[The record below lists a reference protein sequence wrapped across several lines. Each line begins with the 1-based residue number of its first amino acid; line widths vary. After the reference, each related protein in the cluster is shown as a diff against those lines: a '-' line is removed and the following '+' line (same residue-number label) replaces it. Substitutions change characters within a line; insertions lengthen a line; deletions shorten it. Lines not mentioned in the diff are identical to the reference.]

1 MEVIRRCFVSLLAL
15 PVAMMANAQTICID
29 PGHPSEVGRGTAGKK
44 ISEMTAAWKV
54 AKLLEQKLKKAEF
67 KVVLTK
73 AKEGQFVKNKD
84 RAAVANKVQA
94 DIMVRLHCD
103 ANEGGGFAVY
113 VPMKKGTSG
122 GKTGPSQAI
131 IDASTEKGKLFHAEL
146 SKHLAK
152 HLKDNGL
159 MGDVKTRVG
168 AKQGALTGSIFSEV
182 PVVLVEMC
190 CLTNAKDESF
200 IASQKGQEVMAEALF
215 QATKAAL
222 AGTKKVARL

>member
-1 MEVIRRCFVSLLAL
+1 VIHRCAWSLLL
-15 PVAMMANAQTICID
+15 LLFGMTANAQTVCID

-54 AKLLEQKLKKAEF
+54 AKLLEQKLLKSDF

-73 AKEGQFVKNKD
+73 SKESQFAKNKD
-84 RAAVANKVQA
+84 RAAVANKAKA
-94 DIMVRLHCD
+94 DLMVRLHCD

-113 VPMKKGTSG
+113 VPMRKGTSG

-146 SKHLAK
+146 TKHLAK

-159 MGDVKTRVG
+159 MGDIKTAVG

-182 PVVLVEMC
+182 PVILVEMC
-190 CLTNAKDESF
+190 CLTNAKDETF
-200 IASQKGQEVMAEALF
+200 MASKAGQETMAEALF
-215 QATKAAL
+215 KATKAAIV
-222 AGTKKVARL
+222 GTKKAARL

>member
-1 MEVIRRCFVSLLAL
+1 MT
-15 PVAMMANAQTICID
+15 ANAQTVCID

-54 AKLLEQKLKKAEF
+54 AKLLEQKLLKSDF

-73 AKEGQFVKNKD
+73 SKESQFAKNKD
-84 RAAVANKVQA
+84 RAAVANKAKA
-94 DIMVRLHCD
+94 DLMVRLHCD

-113 VPMKKGTSG
+113 VPMRKGTSG

-146 SKHLAK
+146 TKHLAK

-159 MGDVKTRVG
+159 MGDIKTAVG

-182 PVVLVEMC
+182 PVILVEMC
-190 CLTNAKDESF
+190 CLTNAKDETF
-200 IASQKGQEVMAEALF
+200 MASKAGQETMAEALF
-215 QATKAAL
+215 KATKAAIV
-222 AGTKKVARL
+222 GTKKAARL

>member
-1 MEVIRRCFVSLLAL
+1 MIRRCTLLLLILLFGMTAI
-15 PVAMMANAQTICID
+15 AQTICID
-29 PGHPSEVGRGTAGKK
+29 PGHPSEVGRGTTGKK
-44 ISEMTAAWKV
+44 ISELTAAWKV
-54 AKLLEQKLKKAEF
+54 AKLLEQKLKKADF

-73 AKEGQFVKNKD
+73 SKESQYVKNKD
-84 RAAVANKVQA
+84 RAAIANKAKA
-94 DIMVRLHCD
+94 DLMVRLHCD

-113 VPMKKGTSG
+113 VPMKKGTSS

-146 SKHLAK
+146 TEHLAN

-159 MGDVKTRVG
+159 MGDVRTAVG

-190 CLTNAKDESF
+190 CLTNPKDEAF
-200 IASQKGQEVMAEALF
+200 IATKAGQETMAEALF
-215 QATKAAL
+215 QATKAAMV
-222 AGTKKVARL
+222 GTKKAPRL